1 MRDSDLALVRRL
13 PLFRETT
20 DAEFE
25 ALMQGAFLQ
34 RFPAHVTLINEG
46 EPADFLH
53 IVVEGMVELYATHTG
68 RETTIGFIEPV
79 STFILA
85 AVVTDKLYLKSARTV
100 VASRVLMIPSEAIRD
115 VFARD
120 AGFARAVVAELA
132 LRYRDIVRELKNQKL
147 RTSLERLAAWILR
160 HGVES
165 GGVLTIT
172 IPYEKGTLASR
183 LGITRENLSRNFAS
197 LEAYGVE
204 VAGREIVARD
214 RKALETLAKPDK
226 LIDGPS

>member
-1 MRDSDLALVRRL
+1 MRDSDLALVRKL
-13 PLFRETT
+13 PLFGETC
-20 DAEFE
+20 DSEFE
-25 ALMQGAFLQ
+25 SLMQGAFLQ

-53 IVVEGMVELYATHTG
+53 VVVDGMVELYATHAS

-85 AVVTDKLYLKSARTV
+85 AVVTDKPYLKSARTV
-100 VASRVLMIPSEAIRD
+100 AASRILMIPAEAIRD

-160 HGVES
+160 RGVES
-165 GGVLTIT
+165 DGVLKIVL
-172 IPYEKGTLASR
+172 PYEKGTLASR

-197 LEAYGVE
+197 LEAYRVE
-204 VAGREIVARD
+204 VAGREIIAHD
-214 RKALETLAKPDK
+214 PKALEALAKPDR
-226 LIDGPS
+226 LIDDPS